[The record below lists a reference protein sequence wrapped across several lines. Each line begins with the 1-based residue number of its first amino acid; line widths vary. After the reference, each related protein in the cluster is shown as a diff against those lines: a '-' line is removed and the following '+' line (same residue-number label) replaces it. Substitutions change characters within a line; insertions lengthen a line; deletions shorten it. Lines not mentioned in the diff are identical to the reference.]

1 LEQSYEI
8 SPLSIVKFFTIFDP
22 NIYKMK
28 RVISLLVLALFLNS
42 CDDGNL
48 TLENIDFDDVSTQ
61 SCTTNDIIYKLKDQE
76 ALLLEIPE
84 TAFVNEPTV
93 EGKPTLINIDNATYR
108 VVYRFYNGTIAT
120 NNICNTIPPA
130 TPIVTDQW
138 TVTSGTIQI
147 ITTAVKAIDATTN
160 SSRITGYN
168 HNINF
173 SNITFERAGGDQK
186 YATFPFGDYV
196 TKPINDL
203 PLAFDKQVELCTT
216 SPRQLYNYVN
226 GESLTIDNIDATLI
240 QNVET
245 PLNTP
250 RTAIIGTTN
259 NMLIYRLY
267 SGVLDAND
275 FCTSNPT
282 LPAVKEQWNGVAG
295 ISGVSGIIEV
305 TTIKNGTS
313 AYKHTIVI
321 RKGILKKGNS
331 DFSLGDSYVYGEV
344 TTTN

>member
-1 LEQSYEI
+1 
-8 SPLSIVKFFTIFDP
+8 
-22 NIYKMK
+22 MK
-28 RVISLLVLALFLNS
+28 RVIGLLVLALFLNS

-48 TLENIDFDDVSTQ
+48 TLENIEFDDVSTQ
-61 SCTTNDIIYKLKDQE
+61 SCTTNDILYKLKDKE

-84 TAFVNEPTV
+84 TAFVNEPTL
-93 EGKPTLINIDNATYR
+93 EGKPTLINIDNSTYR
-108 VVYRFYNGTIAT
+108 VVYRFYNGTIAS

-138 TVTSGTIQI
+138 TALSGTIQI
-147 ITTAVKAIDATTN
+147 ITTAVKTIDATTN

-173 SNITFERAGGDQK
+173 SNITFERAGGNQV
-186 YATFPFGDYV
+186 YETFSFGDYV
-196 TKPINDL
+196 TKPVNSL
-203 PLAFDKQVELCTT
+203 PLAFDQEVELCTT
-216 SPRQLYNYVN
+216 GSRQLYNYVN
-226 GESLTIDNIDATLI
+226 GESLTIDNIDPTLI

-259 NMLIYRLY
+259 NVLIYRLY
-267 SGVLDAND
+267 SGFLDAND
-275 FCTSNPT
+275 FCTTTPT
-282 LPAVKEQWNGVAG
+282 LPAVNEQWLGVAG
-295 ISGVSGIIEV
+295 VAATSGIIEV

-313 AYKHTIVI
+313 AYKHTIVL
-321 RKGILKKGNS
+321 KKATLKKGNS
-331 DFSLGDSYVYGEV
+331 DFSLGDSYIYGEV